1 MTPEELRDT
10 ALSALKK
17 FKDQILSTR
26 VFEGQV
32 TLNVHGKEIV
42 AMLTAL
48 RDAPELA
55 FNYLSDL
62 TAVDHLEIGGPERFA
77 VVYHLLSFEYN
88 HRIVVKAF
96 VPESNP
102 EIQSATALWGTAD
115 WQEREV
121 WDLYG
126 IKFVGHPNLTRL
138 LNPEM
143 ISGHPLRK
151 DYPLRGYGERDT
163 HKRVD
168 REIGSKYQSKKLD

>member
-1 MTPEELRDT
+1 MTREELRDA
-10 ALSALKK
+10 ALAALKEHK
-17 FKDQILSTR
+17 EHILSTR
-26 VFEGQV
+26 IFEDQV
-32 TLNVHGKEIV
+32 TLNVRGDGIIQI
-42 AMLTAL
+42 LTTL

-55 FNYLSDL
+55 FNYLSDI

-77 VVYHLLSFEYN
+77 VVYHLVSFNHN

-102 EIQSATALWGTAD
+102 EIQSATSMWGTAD

-126 IKFVGHPNLTRL
+126 IKFIGHPNLTRL

-143 ISGHPLRK
+143 ITGHPLRK

-163 HKRVD
+163 HRRVK